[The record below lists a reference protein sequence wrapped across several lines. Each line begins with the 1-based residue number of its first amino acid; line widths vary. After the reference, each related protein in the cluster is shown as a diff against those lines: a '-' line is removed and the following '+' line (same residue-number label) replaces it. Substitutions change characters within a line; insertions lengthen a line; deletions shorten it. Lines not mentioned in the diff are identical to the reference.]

1 MNKYCKLSPNL
12 KVSRIITG
20 LWQIADMEKD
30 GSSLDLNETAKC
42 MKPYVDAGITTFD
55 MADHYGS
62 AELIAGSFRNNLSK
76 EPIQLLTKWVPDP
89 EQKTTQDVR
98 SAVEISLDRMQSE
111 AIDLMQFHAWNYANP
126 YWLDCLFWLQEL
138 KEEGLIKNI
147 GLTNFD
153 SAHLRIALNSGVE
166 IISNQVSHSLLDQR
180 AGSKMSEVCQE
191 FNIKLLV
198 FGVLAGG
205 FLSEKWLGLP
215 EPSRKHLTT
224 WSQMKYK
231 RYIDATG
238 GWKQFQKLLNTL
250 HKVSEKH
257 QSQIPIIAMK
267 YIMDRPSVGAIIVG
281 ARLGEN
287 NHIKDNMK
295 VFDINLDEDD
305 INLIENEQRQL
316 LPISGDCG
324 DEYRKAP
331 ILTAAGDLTHHFDA
345 LPKPYKSI
353 EITKNRNT
361 VNSGTLWEDLAGYS
375 RAVKKDNYIAISGT
389 TATHG
394 ERVIGGNDAIAQT
407 HFIIDKIEGSIESL
421 GGTLKDVIR
430 TRIFIKN
437 IKDWKAIARAH
448 GERFRDIYP
457 ANTMVKAELIGSE
470 YLVEIEADA
479 VIDK

>member
-1 MNKYCKLSPNL
+1 
-12 KVSRIITG
+12 
-20 LWQIADMEKD
+20 
-30 GSSLDLNETAKC
+30 
-42 MKPYVDAGITTFD
+42 
-55 MADHYGS
+55 
-62 AELIAGSFRNNLSK
+62 
-76 EPIQLLTKWVPDP
+76 
-89 EQKTTQDVR
+89 
-98 SAVEISLDRMQSE
+98 
-111 AIDLMQFHAWNYANP
+111 
-126 YWLDCLFWLQEL
+126 
-138 KEEGLIKNI
+138 
-147 GLTNFD
+147 
-153 SAHLRIALNSGVE
+153 
-166 IISNQVSHSLLDQR
+166 
-180 AGSKMSEVCQE
+180 
-191 FNIKLLV
+191 
-198 FGVLAGG
+198 
-205 FLSEKWLGLP
+205 
-215 EPSRKHLTT
+215 
-224 WSQMKYK
+224 
-231 RYIDATG
+231 
-238 GWKQFQKLLNTL
+238 
-250 HKVSEKH
+250 
-257 QSQIPIIAMK
+257 
-267 YIMDRPSVGAIIVG
+267 
-281 ARLGEN
+281 
-287 NHIKDNMK
+287 MK
-295 VFDINLDEDD
+295 VFDINLDGDD

-394 ERVIGGNDAIAQT
+394 ERVIGGNDAIALT

-448 GERFRDIYP
+448 GERFRDISP

>member
-1 MNKYCKLSPNL
+1 MNKYCKLAPDL

-62 AELIAGSFRNNLSK
+62 AELIAGIFRNNLSK

-205 FLSEKWLGLP
+205 FLSE
-215 EPSRKHLTT
+215 
-224 WSQMKYK
+224 
-231 RYIDATG
+231 
-238 GWKQFQKLLNTL
+238 
-250 HKVSEKH
+250 
-257 QSQIPIIAMK
+257 
-267 YIMDRPSVGAIIVG
+267 
-281 ARLGEN
+281 
-287 NHIKDNMK
+287 
-295 VFDINLDEDD
+295 
-305 INLIENEQRQL
+305 
-316 LPISGDCG
+316 
-324 DEYRKAP
+324 
-331 ILTAAGDLTHHFDA
+331 
-345 LPKPYKSI
+345 
-353 EITKNRNT
+353 
-361 VNSGTLWEDLAGYS
+361 
-375 RAVKKDNYIAISGT
+375 
-389 TATHG
+389 
-394 ERVIGGNDAIAQT
+394 
-407 HFIIDKIEGSIESL
+407 
-421 GGTLKDVIR
+421 
-430 TRIFIKN
+430 
-437 IKDWKAIARAH
+437 
-448 GERFRDIYP
+448 
-457 ANTMVKAELIGSE
+457 
-470 YLVEIEADA
+470 
-479 VIDK
+479 